1 MKYEVI
7 TTNLCSKATT
17 RHPNIQKTGDHII
30 NIKCCGHLLFVTAI
44 FEKKCTYKLVR
55 IIILWHRRIE
65 EKFSKIFAPPK
76 KIRININ
83 LALDEQSNKFRH
95 C

>member
-44 FEKKCTYKLVR
+44 FETKMYLQ
-55 IIILWHRRIE
+55 ISAHNNIMASSIRR
-65 EKFSKIFAPPK
+65 KIFKDFCAPQK
-76 KIRININ
+76 K
-83 LALDEQSNKFRH
+83 
-95 C
+95 